1 MTLQRLETGLVSTD
15 RTLLD
20 FYAEVL
26 ELDELDPIVFPG
38 GNVYV
43 LAVPGGLLKVMV
55 PTEPPAA
62 APAAAFTAVSGIRYL
77 TVRVDDLDGV
87 VERATA
93 RGATVIVPAFEL
105 RPGARLAM
113 LTDPDGNTFEA
124 VQETG

>member
-1 MTLQRLETGLVSTD
+1 RLETGFVSGD
-15 RTLLD
+15 RALLD

-26 ELDELDPIVFPG
+26 QLEELEPIVFPG

-55 PTEPPAA
+55 PTEPPVP
-62 APAAAFTAVSGIRYL
+62 APSAAVSAGTGIRHP
-77 TVRVDDLDGV
+77 TGRVDALDGLI
-87 VERATA
+87 ERATA
-93 RGATVIVPAFEL
+93 RGPTVIVPAFEL

-124 VQETG
+124 VEEE